1 MSQWAAL
8 FPRPRVTRT
17 NLLPSRA
24 PPDGLLVH
32 SIHTIRGRHDI
43 DEPLQPLNPSRRSMV
58 GETLLRTV
66 TTFLVGIV
74 FLVPLSIWFRNL
86 ERNSQLRAV
95 PTVGFSNPILSYLS
109 FLRFNFDGF
118 RMLKEGYEK
127 TKPGLFKIATFR
139 TWMVYPTSPNL
150 IEDVRKAPNNVLSRR
165 LPTEEFIQTD
175 YTLDFLDKHNHYL
188 GHVILSK
195 LTRITSATF
204 EDIYEELVLALE
216 DNIPTGKE
224 WVEVPTLDTLQRVI
238 CRVTNRVFVG
248 APLCRNRDYQALNLN
263 FATNVIKFAT
273 ILRLFPDF
281 LKPLVTRTISNLP
294 SQVRREREFIRPMYE
309 ERLARMED
317 LGDEKWEDGPND
329 MLMWLMNESKGVER
343 SLEGVAR
350 RMLGVN
356 FAAIHATSSVLYR
369 LLANPGY
376 VEPLRREVEA
386 VVAEYGWT
394 TDGVDKLH
402 KIDSFVRETQR
413 LDGLGIVVLVRKALR
428 PFTFSNGI
436 TVPAGTYVAAPVGAI
451 HTDEEVYTNPDEF
464 DGFRFARLRESS
476 EGPVASKHQAGV
488 TSPAHL
494 SFGHGRHACPGRF
507 FAVTEL
513 KMILARIV
521 TTYDLKLE
529 EGKEIPRDFS
539 IASSVIPR
547 EVSVLFR
554 KRQK

>member
-1 MSQWAAL
+1 M
-8 FPRPRVTRT
+8 
-17 NLLPSRA
+17 
-24 PPDGLLVH
+24 
-32 SIHTIRGRHDI
+32 
-43 DEPLQPLNPSRRSMV
+43 
-58 GETLLRTV
+58 
-66 TTFLVGIV
+66 
-74 FLVPLSIWFRNL
+74 
-86 ERNSQLRAV
+86 
-95 PTVGFSNPILSYLS
+95 
-109 FLRFNFDGF
+109 
-118 RMLKEGYEK
+118 
-127 TKPGLFKIATFR
+127 
-139 TWMVYPTSPNL
+139 
-150 IEDVRKAPNNVLSRR
+150 
-165 LPTEEFIQTD
+165 
-175 YTLDFLDKHNHYL
+175 
-188 GHVILSK
+188 
-195 LTRITSATF
+195 
-204 EDIYEELVLALE
+204 
-216 DNIPTGKE
+216 
-224 WVEVPTLDTLQRVI
+224 QRVI

-263 FATNVIKFAT
+263 FAINVTKFAA

-281 LKPLVTRTISNLP
+281 LKP
-294 SQVRREREFIRPMYE
+294 
-309 ERLARMED
+309 MED

-356 FAAIHATSSVLYR
+356 FASIHTTSSTMTQVLYR
-369 LLANPGY
+369 LLANPEC

-394 TDGVDKLH
+394 TDGMDKLH

-413 LDGLGIVVLVRKALR
+413 LDGLGIVALVRRALR

-513 KMILARIV
+513 KMILARI
-521 TTYDLKLE
+521 LE
-529 EGKEIPRDFS
+529 EGKEIPRDLC
-539 IASSVIPR
+539 IAAGRIPR
-547 EVSVLFR
+547 EASVLFR
-554 KRQK
+554 KRQN

>member
-1 MSQWAAL
+1 MVDEL
-8 FPRPRVTRT
+8 TGRT
-17 NLLPSRA
+17 A
-24 PPDGLLVH
+24 
-32 SIHTIRGRHDI
+32 
-43 DEPLQPLNPSRRSMV
+43 M
-58 GETLLRTV
+58 
-66 TTFLVGIV
+66 TFLVGIV
-74 FLVPLSIWFRNL
+74 FLVSLSVWSRK
-86 ERNSQLRAV
+86 RNSQLRAI
-95 PTVGFSNPILSYLS
+95 PTVGFSDPILSYLS
-109 FLRFNFDGF
+109 FLRFNFDGV

-127 TKPGLFKIATFR
+127 TKPGLFKIATLW
-139 TWMVYPTSPNL
+139 TWMVFPTSPEL
-150 IEDVRKAPNNVLSRR
+150 IEVVRTAPDNVLCRR
-165 LPTEEFIQTD
+165 RPTEEFIQTD
-175 YTLDFLDKHNHYL
+175 YTLDFLDKHDYYHS
-188 GHVILSK
+188 HVILSK

-216 DNIPTGKE
+216 DNIPMTGKD
-224 WVEVPTLDTLQRVI
+224 WAEVPALETMQRVI

-248 APLCRNRDYQALNLN
+248 APLCRDRDYQALNLN
-263 FATNVIKFAT
+263 FAINVMKFAT
-273 ILRLFPDF
+273 IIRLFPDF

-294 SQVRREREFIRPMYE
+294 SQVRREMEFIRPMYE
-309 ERLARMED
+309 ERLARMEE
-317 LGDEKWEDGPND
+317 LGDEKWDDGPND

-356 FAAIHATSSVLYR
+356 FAAIHTTSSTMTQVLYR
-369 LLANPGY
+369 LLANPEY

-394 TDGVDKLH
+394 TDGMDKMH

-413 LDGLGIVVLVRKALR
+413 LDGIGIVVLVRMALR

-436 TVPAGTYVAAPVGAI
+436 TIPAGTFVAAPLSAI
-451 HTDEEVYTNPDEF
+451 HTDEEVYTNPEEF

-476 EGPVASKHQAGV
+476 EGSMASKHQVGI

-513 KMILARIV
+513 KVILARIV

-529 EGKEIPRDFS
+529 EGKETPPDLCIASSRIPRD
-539 IASSVIPR
+539 A
-547 EVSVLFR
+547 SVLFR
-554 KRQK
+554 KRQN